1 MNTQRGMRLH
11 IGFFGKRNAGKSS
24 LVNKISGQK
33 LSIVSDIK
41 GTTTD
46 AVQKAME
53 LLPVGPVLL
62 IDTAGID
69 DEGDLGQLRIE
80 KTYNALMRSD
90 ISVFVSD
97 NEKLSEIEK
106 EFIKKIKE
114 NNSKII
120 SVINK
125 TDLGELNDEDE
136 EFLKNNTDKLL
147 KTSAI
152 KEDNFIFEFK
162 KALVELSPDEFI
174 NQNVILSDI
183 VKKDE
188 ICILVIPID
197 KEAPKGRIILPQVNT
212 LRELLDNNSISV
224 VCNEKELEKTLQIL
238 KTPPK
243 LVVVD
248 SQAFREV
255 SKIVPDDIMLT
266 SFSILF
272 ARLKGDLKS
281 LYMGAKKIDVLKDN
295 DKILVLESCTHHPVE
310 DDIGRVKIPK
320 LIREYTKKELIFEHF
335 SGHDF
340 PSNIKDYSL
349 IIHCGAC
356 MTNRREI
363 LNRIEIANKNNVPMT
378 NYGIAI
384 AKATG
389 ILKRAI
395 KPLLND

>member
-238 KTPPK
+238 KIAPK

-281 LYMGAKKIDVLKDN
+281 LYTGAKKIDDLKDN

-395 KPLLND
+395 KPLLDD

>member
-212 LRELLDNNSISV
+212 LRELLDNNSISI

-281 LYMGAKKIDVLKDN
+281 LYMGAKKIDDLKDN

-395 KPLLND
+395 KPLLDD

>member
-281 LYMGAKKIDVLKDN
+281 LYMGAKKIDDLKDN

-320 LIREYTKKELIFEHF
+320 LIREYTNKELIFEHF

-395 KPLLND
+395 KPLLDD

>member
-281 LYMGAKKIDVLKDN
+281 LYMGAKKIDDLKDN

-395 KPLLND
+395 KPLLDD

>member
-69 DEGDLGQLRIE
+69 DEGDN
-80 KTYNALMRSD
+80 K
-90 ISVFVSD
+90 
-97 NEKLSEIEK
+97 KLSEIEK

-281 LYMGAKKIDVLKDN
+281 LYMGAKKIDDLKDN

-395 KPLLND
+395 KPLLDD

>member
-33 LSIVSDIK
+33 LSIVSNIK

-53 LLPVGPVLL
+53 LLPIGPVLL

-114 NNSKII
+114 NNFKII

-238 KTPPK
+238 KIAPK

-281 LYMGAKKIDVLKDN
+281 LYMGAKKIDDLKDN

-395 KPLLND
+395 KPLLDD

>member
-162 KALVELSPDEFI
+162 KALVKLSPDEFI

-281 LYMGAKKIDVLKDN
+281 LYMGAKKIDDLKDN

-395 KPLLND
+395 KPLLDD

>member
-197 KEAPKGRIILPQVNT
+197 KEAPKGRIILPQVNA

-281 LYMGAKKIDVLKDN
+281 LYMGAKKIDDLKDN

-395 KPLLND
+395 KPLLDD

>member
-188 ICILVIPID
+188 FCILVIPID

-248 SQAFREV
+248 SQAFKEV

-281 LYMGAKKIDVLKDN
+281 LYMGAKKIDDLKDN

-395 KPLLND
+395 KPLLDD

>member
-125 TDLGELNDEDE
+125 TDLGELNEEDE

-281 LYMGAKKIDVLKDN
+281 LYMGAKKIDDLKDN

-395 KPLLND
+395 KPLLDD

>member
-53 LLPVGPVLL
+53 LLPIGPVLL

-281 LYMGAKKIDVLKDN
+281 LYMGAKKIDDLKDN

-395 KPLLND
+395 KPLLDD

>member
-281 LYMGAKKIDVLKDN
+281 LYMGAKKIDDLKDN

-320 LIREYTKKELIFEHF
+320 LIREYTKKELVFEHF

-395 KPLLND
+395 KPLLDD

>member
-53 LLPVGPVLL
+53 LLPIGPVLL

-238 KTPPK
+238 KIAPK

-281 LYMGAKKIDVLKDN
+281 LYTGAKKIDDLKDN

-395 KPLLND
+395 KPLLDD

>member
-248 SQAFREV
+248 SQAFRKV

-281 LYMGAKKIDVLKDN
+281 LYMGAKKIDDLKDN

-395 KPLLND
+395 KPLLDD

>member
-114 NNSKII
+114 NNFKII

-238 KTPPK
+238 KIAPK

-255 SKIVPDDIMLT
+255 SKIVPNDIMLT

-281 LYMGAKKIDVLKDN
+281 LYTGAKKIDDLKDN

-395 KPLLND
+395 KPLLDD

>member
-281 LYMGAKKIDVLKDN
+281 LYTGAKKIDDLKDN

-395 KPLLND
+395 KPLLDD

>member
-188 ICILVIPID
+188 ICILVIPVD

-281 LYMGAKKIDVLKDN
+281 LYMGAKKIDDLKDN

-395 KPLLND
+395 KPLLDD

>member
-33 LSIVSDIK
+33 LSIVSNIK

-238 KTPPK
+238 KIAPK

-281 LYMGAKKIDVLKDN
+281 LYTGAKKIDDLKDN

-395 KPLLND
+395 KPLLDD

>member
-238 KTPPK
+238 KIAPK

-281 LYMGAKKIDVLKDN
+281 LYMGAKKIDDLKDN

-395 KPLLND
+395 KPLLDD

>member
-281 LYMGAKKIDVLKDN
+281 LYMGAKKIDDLKDN

-356 MTNRREI
+356 MTNRREV

-395 KPLLND
+395 KPLLDD

>member
-281 LYMGAKKIDVLKDN
+281 LYMGAKKIDDLKDN

-356 MTNRREI
+356 MTNRREV
-363 LNRIEIANKNNVPMT
+363 LNRIEIANKNNVAMT

-384 AKATG
+384 AKCTG

-395 KPLLND
+395 KPLLNS

>member
-197 KEAPKGRIILPQVNT
+197 KEAPKVRIILTQVNT

-281 LYMGAKKIDVLKDN
+281 LYMGAKKIDDLKDN

-395 KPLLND
+395 KPLLDD

>member
-281 LYMGAKKIDVLKDN
+281 LYMGAKKIDDLKDN